1 MKSTFVL
8 SIFNLGKCFLD
19 VKRKQIGVCDMHVV
33 SDFFVKLNLKIGSD
47 KTIPCFIGM
56 KSCMRSPYPQIHNI

>member
-33 SDFFVKLNLKIGSD
+33 SDFF
-47 KTIPCFIGM
+47 C
-56 KSCMRSPYPQIHNI
+56 QIKFKK